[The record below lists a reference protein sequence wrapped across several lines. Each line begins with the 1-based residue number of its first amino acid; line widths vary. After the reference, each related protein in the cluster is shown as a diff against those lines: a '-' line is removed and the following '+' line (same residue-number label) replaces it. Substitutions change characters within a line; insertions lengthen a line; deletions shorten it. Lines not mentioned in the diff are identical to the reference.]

1 MDSARLHR
9 LANDPE
15 KLAADPEKQGLEGAS
30 VDGRDGREGGD
41 DNEEGLLLAA
51 DDSGVRL

>member
-9 LANDPE
+9 LADDPE
-15 KLAADPEKQGLEGAS
+15 KLAADPEKQGLEGAR
-30 VDGRDGREGGD
+30 VEGREGGD
-41 DNEEGLLLAA
+41 DEEGLLLAA

>member
-15 KLAADPEKQGLEGAS
+15 KLAADPEKQGLERAS
-30 VDGRDGREGGD
+30 VEGREGGD